1 MIPLRRQIPA
11 DNSCLFNAFSY
22 VYNPLEHSDNSANNL
37 RKLIAEIISNDPIR
51 YNNTLLEMSNSNY
64 QDYIKNP
71 NKWGGALEL
80 SILSYHFKINICTFD
95 IQSLK
100 KHNFGETNNYT
111 EIVYLLYDGIHY
123 DSLIMTI
130 DNTLPTDFDI
140 TKFNINDTSISEQFF
155 NLVYELHTQRQY
167 TDLNESKFVCLDCR
181 EQFTGQNLAIKHAK
195 ETSHQNLSEI

>member
-1 MIPLRRQIPA
+1 MIPLRRTISA

-130 DNTLPTDFDI
+130 DNTLPSDFDI